1 MTAEAILTQDD
12 SPCLKDHKTTA
23 QILEELNGG
32 RTQHSIHITKRSGI
46 SPLRSA
52 AKELQYSFGEGITRN
67 SHDGSSMIKKS
78 RKRNPLAGI
87 HGTQVSL
94 GTPSNE
100 KPRAKGLLNKD

>member
-1 MTAEAILTQDD
+1 MKIAEAILTQDD
-12 SPCLKDHKTTA
+12 SPRTTTNHKTTA

-52 AKELQYSFGEGITRN
+52 AKELHELSFGEGASRN
-67 SHDGSSMIKKS
+67 SHDGSSMVKKS

-94 GTPSNE
+94 ETP
-100 KPRAKGLLNKD
+100 